1 MKKVV
6 LAVVA
11 LLVVGGLGAVIFF
24 VVRSYDNNTYNRR
37 LLIHPASIT
46 AEAPAVAEYDGMRV
60 AISPRNITRIMD
72 DVGRKSRDNVYLRP
86 DYVTETAVKIT
97 FPDGAEYIVGQ
108 DPEDE
113 QRCYILYSYD
123 GSSLYYST
131 YKLSTLDW
139 VRKAV
144 SPDGLYEPNTILE
157 D

>member
-1 MKKVV
+1 MKKMI

-11 LLVVGGLGAVIFF
+11 LLAVGGLGAMLFF
-24 VVRSYDNNTYNRR
+24 VMRSYDNNTYNRR
-37 LLIHPASIT
+37 LLSHPASIT
-46 AEAPAVAEYDGMRV
+46 AEAPAIAEYDGMRV
-60 AISPRNITRIMD
+60 ALSSRNVTRVME
-72 DVGRKSRDNVYLRP
+72 DVGRKSRDDVYLRP
-86 DYVTETAVKIT
+86 DYVAETAVKIT
-97 FPDGAEYIVGQ
+97 FPDGAEYIVGL

-131 YKLSTLDW
+131 YKLATFDW

-144 SPDGLYEPNTILE
+144 SPDGLYEPNTVLE